1 MQLEKGTLEILPAAL
16 RTLEEG
22 FASLPAIDAPAP
34 DQKRM
39 TEVMQQVAVRLWDN
53 YPYFHPLYA
62 GQMLKPPH
70 PIARA
75 AYALATWINPNNH
88 ALDGGRASSAMEKE
102 AVAEIAAMFGWQT
115 HLGHLSSGGTMANL
129 EALWVAGQ
137 LHPGKKIAASAQAH
151 YTHHRISSVLG
162 LPFAELPCDLRG
174 RMDTQALA
182 KRLAAGDIGCV
193 VALWEPPGRAPSTPC
208 RRSFACAPITASAC
222 TWTRRTAATLPSPV
236 I

>member
-1 MQLEKGTLEILPAAL
+1 MWPMQFETKTLRLLAESLAN
-16 RTLEEG
+16 LEEG
-22 FASLPAIDAPAP
+22 FASLLEAEVSLAGRVAMP
-34 DQKRM
+34 
-39 TEVMQQVAVRLWDN
+39 EVMSEVAFRLRNN

-137 LHPGKKIAASAQAH
+137 LHP
-151 YTHHRISSVLG
+151 
-162 LPFAELPCDLRG
+162 
-174 RMDTQALA
+174 
-182 KRLAAGDIGCV
+182 
-193 VALWEPPGRAPSTPC
+193 
-208 RRSFACAPITASAC
+208 
-222 TWTRRTAATLPSPV
+222 
-236 I
+236 